1 MVAVLT
7 AGLGLVTLAS
17 RVNMRANAVSTFP
30 TVHRPV
36 PLLYAPWLGV
46 AETKVKPAG
55 RASCTVTLLAEFGPA
70 SLSVMVKVMV
80 SPTLGVGLLTVLV
93 NTRSACCGVSVALA
107 LLLAVLGS
115 NWSAWLTAAVLVW
128 ALALTTLARIC
139 KLCGVVVVTVPTVQM
154 PVPLL

>member
-1 MVAVLT
+1 MATVWTDEFLPMPEARSCKVRATAVFT
-7 AGLGLVTLAS
+7 VPTL
-17 RVNMRANAVSTFP
+17 
-30 TVHRPV
+30 HRPV

-55 RASCTVTLLAEFGPA
+55 RASCTVTLVAELGPA
-70 SLSVMVKVMV
+70 SLSVMVKVIV

-115 NWSAWLTAAVLVW
+115 
-128 ALALTTLARIC
+128 
-139 KLCGVVVVTVPTVQM
+139 
-154 PVPLL
+154 